1 MNKINAIIPPAGDS
15 NRLDFK
21 WASEVRNNAILESKS
36 LTDKDEV
43 VFCGMSY
50 WHVDRLE
57 IDTILT
63 NIAPNI
69 SNVRVINPNPPRV
82 LNAVMT
88 TLFKNVIFYNDSK
101 SLSE

>member
-21 WASEVRNNAILESKS
+21 WASVIRNEAINKSKE
-36 LTDKDEV
+36 LKKTDEV
-43 VFCGMSY
+43 IFCGISY

-57 IDTILT
+57 IDNILT
-63 NIAPNI
+63 NILPDI
-69 SNVRVINPNPPRV
+69 SNVKVINPNPPRV

-88 TLFKNVIFYNDSK
+88 TLFKNVIFYSNANT
-101 SLSE
+101 LSE